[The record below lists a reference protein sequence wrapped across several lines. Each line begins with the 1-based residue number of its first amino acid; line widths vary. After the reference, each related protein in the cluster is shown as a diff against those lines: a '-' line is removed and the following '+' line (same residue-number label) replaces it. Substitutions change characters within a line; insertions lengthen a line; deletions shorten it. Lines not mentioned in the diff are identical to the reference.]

1 MNSAAIAEERAS
13 VGTSGE
19 EPSNG
24 DFIPVG
30 GMRECQASFGSCVY
44 KLSER
49 HTTLHSY
56 GHGLDV
62 DSDNTIEI

>member
-13 VGTSGE
+13 MVTSGE
-19 EPSNG
+19 EPGNG
-24 DFIPVG
+24 DSIPVG
-30 GMRECQASFGSCVY
+30 GMRERQASFGSCVY

-49 HTTLHSY
+49 HTALHSY
-56 GHGLDV
+56 GHGLGV